1 MIIWVLAFAGLA
13 GGGGQDGAVRCA
25 RVGAGSTCRP
35 GADLVG
41 AGCLG
46 SARVQ
51 GVESAP
57 RGDDVGG
64 PTPAGWDLEDSLA
77 GVGDVA
83 GGGAQ
88 QPEPQGLGFGSGE
101 VSIEGELA

>member
-1 MIIWVLAFAGLA
+1 MIIWVLALLGSPAAAGRMGPSDVLGWAPGPRA
-13 GGGGQDGAVRCA
+13 G
-25 RVGAGSTCRP
+25 RVLM
-35 GADLVG
+35 LVG

-46 SARVQ
+46 SGGVQ
-51 GVESAP
+51 GLESVP

-101 VSIEGELA
+101 LSIEGELA